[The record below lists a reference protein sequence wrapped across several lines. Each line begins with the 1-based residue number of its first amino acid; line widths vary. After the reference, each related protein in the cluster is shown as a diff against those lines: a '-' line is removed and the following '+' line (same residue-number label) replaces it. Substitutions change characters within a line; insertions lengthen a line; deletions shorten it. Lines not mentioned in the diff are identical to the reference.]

1 MRFIDGLKTLL
12 TNSWYNFS
20 FILSLI
26 ATTIISVW
34 IAVDPNSLIAITDP
48 LLGFAIS
55 ITVSF
60 QYFVI
65 ALVILSLVPQ
75 GRDLFFSGERK
86 SLGYQVGLCF
96 VFIIIFMILG
106 PITALA
112 GPIVGIPL
120 TFGDAL
126 ITAYFAV
133 LLGWNVGKS
142 VTEKLGERKMLH
154 WAFFLL
160 FWVIDFM
167 IFGAL
172 VIFLDLFSLP
182 FDQQI
187 VMLVFPLGIAILPV
201 LTILFKNEG
210 GIPAQTTFLT
220 LVIFVYGI
228 YYTYR
233 LVSLT
238 GPQWAISDVI
248 LQLGLLIYG
257 LSTTISKIHESIGEK
272 STMAVTIVLLIIL
285 SRVGSQ
291 VSRLLASYAP
301 AEVSQ
306 LFGGA
311 DMSLMVQV
319 GILSFTI
326 LLIAVL
332 GLLVPVYWM
341 WQRKKNPQ

>member
-1 MRFIDGLKTLL
+1 MRFIDGLKILL

-34 IAVDPNSLIAITDP
+34 IAVDPNSLIAITNP
-48 LLGFAIS
+48 ILGFAIS
-55 ITVSF
+55 VTVSF

-65 ALVILSLVPQ
+65 ALVILSLIPQ
-75 GRDLFFSGERK
+75 GQSLFFSGERK
-86 SLGYQVGLCF
+86 SLGYQAALCF

-112 GPIVGIPL
+112 GPIVGVPL

-133 LLGWNVGKS
+133 LLGWNIGKS
-142 VTEKLGERKMLH
+142 VSSKLGEKKMLH
-154 WAFFLL
+154 WAFFVI
-160 FWVIDFM
+160 FWVVDFM

-172 VIFLDLFSLP
+172 YFVLGLSTLP

-187 VMLVFPLGIAILPV
+187 VMLVFPLGIAILPI
-201 LTILFKNEG
+201 LTILFKNAD
-210 GIPAQTTFLT
+210 GIPAQTTLLT

-228 YYTYR
+228 YHTYR
-233 LVSLT
+233 LVSLVE
-238 GPQWAISDVI
+238 PQWEIADVA

-272 STMAVTIVLLIIL
+272 PTMAVTIVLLVIL

-291 VSRLLASYAP
+291 VSRLLATT
-301 AEVSQ
+301 VGLQ
-306 LFGGA
+306 
-311 DMSLMVQV
+311 SLVQV
-319 GILSFTI
+319 GITSFTI
-326 LLIAVL
+326 VLIAVL

-341 WQRKKNPQ
+341 WQRKKDSSSLVI

>member
-34 IAVDPNSLIAITDP
+34 IAVDPNSLIAITNP
-48 LLGFAIS
+48 ILGFAIS
-55 ITVSF
+55 VTVSF

-65 ALVILSLVPQ
+65 ALVILSLIPQ
-75 GRDLFFSGERK
+75 GQSLFFSGERK
-86 SLGYQVGLCF
+86 SLGYQAALCF

-133 LLGWNVGKS
+133 LLGWNIGKS
-142 VTEKLGERKMLH
+142 VSSKLGEKKMLH
-154 WAFFLL
+154 WAFFVI
-160 FWVIDFM
+160 FWVVDFM

-172 VIFLDLFSLP
+172 YFVLGLSTLP

-187 VMLVFPLGIAILPV
+187 VMLVFPLGIAILPI
-201 LTILFKNEG
+201 LTILFKNAD
-210 GIPAQTTFLT
+210 GIPAQTTLLT

-228 YYTYR
+228 YHTYR
-233 LVSLT
+233 LVSLVE
-238 GPQWAISDVI
+238 PQWEIADVA

-272 STMAVTIVLLIIL
+272 PTMAVTIVLLVIL

-291 VSRLLASYAP
+291 VSRLLATT
-301 AEVSQ
+301 VGLQ
-306 LFGGA
+306 
-311 DMSLMVQV
+311 SLVQV
-319 GILSFTI
+319 GITSFTI
-326 LLIAVL
+326 VLIAVL

-341 WQRKKNPQ
+341 WQRKKDSSSLVI

>member
-48 LLGFAIS
+48 ILGFAIS
-55 ITVSF
+55 VTVSF

-65 ALVILSLVPQ
+65 ALVIFSLVPR
-75 GRDLFFSGERK
+75 GHELFFSGDRK
-86 SLGYQVGLCF
+86 SLSYQAILCF

-106 PITALA
+106 PITAVA
-112 GPIVGIPL
+112 GPFVGVPL

-126 ITAYFAV
+126 ITAYFTV

-142 VTEKLGERKMLH
+142 VSAKLGKKKMLH
-154 WAFFLL
+154 WAFFVI
-160 FWVIDFM
+160 FWIVDFM

-172 VIFLDLFSLP
+172 YFILGLSTLP

-187 VMLVFPLGIAILPV
+187 VMLIFPLGIAILPI
-201 LTILFKNEG
+201 LTILFKNEE
-210 GIPAQTTFLT
+210 GIPAQTTLLT
-220 LVIFVYGI
+220 LIIFIYGI
-228 YYTYR
+228 YQTYR
-233 LVSLT
+233 LVSLVE
-238 GPQWAISDVI
+238 PQWEIVDVV

-272 STMAVTIVLLIIL
+272 PTMAVTIVLLVIL

-291 VSRLLASYAP
+291 VSRLLAAS
-301 AEVSQ
+301 VGLQ
-306 LFGGA
+306 TL
-311 DMSLMVQV
+311 VQV
-319 GILSFTI
+319 GITSFTI
-326 LLIAVL
+326 VLIAVL
-332 GLLVPVYWM
+332 GLLVPVYLI

>member
-48 LLGFAIS
+48 ILGFAIS
-55 ITVSF
+55 VTVSF

-65 ALVILSLVPQ
+65 ALVIFSLIPR
-75 GRDLFFSGERK
+75 GHELFFSGERK
-86 SLGYQVGLCF
+86 SLGYQAILCF

-112 GPIVGIPL
+112 GPFVGVPL

-142 VTEKLGERKMLH
+142 VSAKLGERKMLH
-154 WAFFLL
+154 WTFFVI
-160 FWVIDFM
+160 FWIVDFM

-172 VIFLDLFSLP
+172 YFVLGLSALP

-187 VMLVFPLGIAILPV
+187 VMLIFPLGIAILPI
-201 LTILFKNEG
+201 LTILFKNEE
-210 GIPAQTTFLT
+210 GIPAQTTLLT
-220 LVIFVYGI
+220 LIIFIYGI
-228 YYTYR
+228 YHTYR
-233 LVSLT
+233 LVSLVE
-238 GPQWAISDVI
+238 PQWEIVDVA

-257 LSTTISKIHESIGEK
+257 LSTTISKIHESIGETP
-272 STMAVTIVLLIIL
+272 TMAVTVVLLVIL

-291 VSRLLASYAP
+291 VSRLLATS
-301 AEVSQ
+301 VGLQ
-306 LFGGA
+306 TL
-311 DMSLMVQV
+311 VQV
-319 GILSFTI
+319 GITSFTI
-326 LLIAVL
+326 VLIAVL
-332 GLLVPVYWM
+332 GLLVPVYLM
-341 WQRKKNPQ
+341 WQRKKNPQQTN

>member
-1 MRFIDGLKTLL
+1 MRFIDGLKILL

-48 LLGFAIS
+48 ILGFAIS
-55 ITVSF
+55 VTVSF

-65 ALVILSLVPQ
+65 ALVILSLIPKGQ
-75 GRDLFFSGERK
+75 ILFFGSNRK
-86 SLGYQVGLCF
+86 SLGYQAVLCF
-96 VFIIIFMILG
+96 VFIISFMILG

-112 GPIVGIPL
+112 GPIVGVPL

-133 LLGWNVGKS
+133 LLGWNIGKS
-142 VTEKLGERKMLH
+142 VTAKLGEKKMLH
-154 WAFFLL
+154 WIFFVT
-160 FWVIDFM
+160 FWIVDFM

-172 VIFLDLFSLP
+172 FFVLGLSSLP

-187 VMLVFPLGIAILPV
+187 VMLVFPLGIAILPI
-201 LTILFKNEG
+201 LTILFRTEE
-210 GIPAQTTFLT
+210 GIPAQTTLLT

-228 YYTYR
+228 YHTYR
-233 LVSLT
+233 LVSLVE
-238 GPQWAISDVI
+238 PQWAISDVI
-248 LQLGLLIYG
+248 LQLALLIYG

-272 STMAVTIVLLIIL
+272 PTMAVTIVLLVIL

-291 VSRLLASYAP
+291 VSRLLATTVGLH
-301 AEVSQ
+301 E
-306 LFGGA
+306 L
-311 DMSLMVQV
+311 VQI
-319 GILSFTI
+319 GITSFTI

-332 GLLVPVYWM
+332 GLLVPAYWM
-341 WQRKKNPQ
+341 WQRKKNS

>member
-34 IAVDPNSLIAITDP
+34 IAIDPNSLIAITDP
-48 LLGFAIS
+48 ILGFAIS
-55 ITVSF
+55 VTVSF

-65 ALVILSLVPQ
+65 ALVILSLIPQ
-75 GRDLFFSGERK
+75 GQVLFFSGERK
-86 SLGYQVGLCF
+86 SLGYQIALCF

-112 GPIVGIPL
+112 GPFVGIPL

-133 LLGWNVGKS
+133 LLGWNIGKS
-142 VTEKLGERKMLH
+142 VTTKLGNKKMLH
-154 WAFFLL
+154 WAFFVI
-160 FWVIDFM
+160 FWIVDFM

-172 VIFLDLFSLP
+172 YFVLGLSILP

-187 VMLVFPLGIAILPV
+187 VMLVFPLGIAILPI
-201 LTILFKNEG
+201 LTIFFKNEE
-210 GIPAQTTFLT
+210 GIPAQTTLLT

-228 YYTYR
+228 YHTYR
-233 LVSLT
+233 LVSLVE
-238 GPQWAISDVI
+238 PQWAISDVI
-248 LQLGLLIYG
+248 LSLILLIYG

-272 STMAVTIVLLIIL
+272 PTMAVTVVLLVIL

-291 VSRLLASYAP
+291 VSRLLATS
-301 AEVSQ
+301 VGLQ
-306 LFGGA
+306 
-311 DMSLMVQV
+311 SLVQV
-319 GILSFTI
+319 GITSFTI
-326 LLIAVL
+326 VLIAVL

-341 WQRKKNPQ
+341 WQRKKNPQTLVV

>member
-34 IAVDPNSLIAITDP
+34 IALDPNSIISTTDP
-48 LLGFAIS
+48 ILGFAIS
-55 ITVSF
+55 LTVSF

-65 ALVILSLVPQ
+65 ALAIFSLIPKGQ
-75 GRDLFFSGERK
+75 ELFFSDNKK
-86 SLGYQVGLCF
+86 SLGYQFALCI
-96 VFIIIFMILG
+96 VFILVFMVLG
-106 PITALA
+106 PIMALA
-112 GPIVGIPL
+112 GPIVGVPL

-133 LLGWNVGKS
+133 LLGWNIGKS
-142 VTEKLGERKMLH
+142 VSGKLGERKKLH
-154 WAFFLL
+154 WIFFGL
-160 FWVIDFM
+160 FWIVDFM

-172 VIFLDLFSLP
+172 VMFLGLFSLP

-187 VMLVFPLGIAILPV
+187 VMLVFPLGIILLPI
-201 LTILFKNEG
+201 LTILFKNKEG
-210 GIPAQTTFLT
+210 VPAQTTILT
-220 LVIFVYGI
+220 LIVFLYGI
-228 YYTYR
+228 YHTYR
-233 LVSLT
+233 LVSLVE
-238 GPQWAISDVI
+238 PQWAISNVI
-248 LQLGLLIYG
+248 LQLVLLIYG
-257 LSTTISKIHESIGEK
+257 LSTTISKIHESIGDTP
-272 STMAVTIVLLIIL
+272 TMMVTVVLLVIL

-291 VSRLLASYAP
+291 VSRLLATT
-301 AEVSQ
+301 VGLQ
-306 LFGGA
+306 TL
-311 DMSLMVQV
+311 VQV

-341 WQRKKNPQ
+341 WQQKKQ

>member
-34 IAVDPNSLIAITDP
+34 IAVDPNSLISITDP
-48 LLGFAIS
+48 ILGFAIS
-55 ITVSF
+55 VTVSF

-65 ALVILSLVPQ
+65 ALVILSLIPQ
-75 GRDLFFSGERK
+75 GHALFFSGERK
-86 SLGYQVGLCF
+86 SLGYQAALCL

-112 GPIVGIPL
+112 GPFVGVPL

-133 LLGWNVGKS
+133 LLGWNIGKS
-142 VTEKLGERKMLH
+142 VTAKLGAKKMFH
-154 WAFFLL
+154 WALFVI
-160 FWVIDFM
+160 FWVVDFM
-167 IFGAL
+167 IFGA
-172 VIFLDLFSLP
+172 IFFILGLSSLP

-187 VMLVFPLGIAILPV
+187 VMLVFPLGIAILPI
-201 LTILFKNEG
+201 LTILFRNEE
-210 GIPAQTTFLT
+210 GIPAQTTLLT

-228 YYTYR
+228 YHTYR

-238 GPQWAISDVI
+238 EPQWAISDVI
-248 LQLGLLIYG
+248 ISLALLIYG

-272 STMAVTIVLLIIL
+272 PTMAVTIVLLVIL

-291 VSRLLASYAP
+291 VSRLLATSVGMN
-301 AEVSQ
+301 E
-306 LFGGA
+306 L
-311 DMSLMVQV
+311 VQV
-319 GILSFTI
+319 GITSFTI
-326 LLIAVL
+326 VLIAVL

-341 WQRKKNPQ
+341 WQRKKNPDMIV